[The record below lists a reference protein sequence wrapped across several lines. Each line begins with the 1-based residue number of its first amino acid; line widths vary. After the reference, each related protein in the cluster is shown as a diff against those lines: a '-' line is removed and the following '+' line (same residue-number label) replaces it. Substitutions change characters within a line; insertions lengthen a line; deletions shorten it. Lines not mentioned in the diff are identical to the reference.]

1 LNTYKYLKRL
11 IFALI
16 INESIAKAQDWVKSN
31 YKLLRKHRGEWIAYN
46 AEDGIIAHDKSAD
59 VVAQAA
65 EVTQKWHV
73 LRYVNP
79 WVFAGLRRV

>member
-1 LNTYKYLKRL
+1 M
-11 IFALI
+11 
-16 INESIAKAQDWVKSN
+16 NESIAKAQDWVKSN
-31 YKLLRKHRGEWIAYN
+31 YKLLRKYRGEWIAYN

-73 LRYVNP
+73 LKYVNP
-79 WVFAGLRRV
+79 WVFSGLRRV